1 MTGSKTDVR
10 DRKGILKA
18 GACGFVVAASL
29 YLSGGAAAQGC
40 NLPGK
45 PLWWTLEVLRPAV
58 VAAGWQMVGPY
69 LCEGSRFLQVLLH
82 ISACVRPLFGI
93 VGG

>member
-1 MTGSKTDVR
+1 MAGSQTFVR

-18 GACGFVVAASL
+18 GAAGFVVAASL
-29 YLSGGAAAQGC
+29 YLSGGAAAPGC

-45 PLWWTLEVLRPAV
+45 PVWWTLEVLRPAV
-58 VAAGWQMVGPY
+58 VAAGWHVVGPY
-69 LCEGSRFLQVLLH
+69 LCEGSRFVHVLLH

-93 VGG
+93 VCG

>member
-1 MTGSKTDVR
+1 MTGSQTYVR
-10 DRKGILKA
+10 DRKRILKA
-18 GACGFVVAASL
+18 GAAGFVVAASF
-29 YLSGGAAAQGC
+29 YLSGGALAQGC

-58 VAAGWQMVGPY
+58 LVAGWQMVGPY
-69 LCEGSRFLQVLLH
+69 LCEGSRFLQVLLQ
-82 ISACVRPLFGI
+82 IGACVRPLFGI